1 MVVLRQIRDDREL
14 VGLGR
19 YQDVLGI
26 DQRWYADRL
35 GLREGELEVGSSI
48 GGRELVERADELG
61 SELVQQRAEGQAV
74 GPAAIK
80 VSHTNAAIVG
90 SVGLTPMEQGIGA
103 GLLFRHGVASD
114 GCCDGVCECLS
125 DRASGV
131 RGTMWSSGPNSAI
144 GDTRHAQLRI
154 PEPRPTRVCT
164 GPRTRRYEQHRH
176 DTWARGRQQATTI
189 ERPLDRHDNPSLPH
203 LATLWHAT
211 MTILTISSNDGLS
224 NSRP

>member
-90 SVGLTPMEQGIGA
+90 SVGLTPMKQGIGA

-114 GCCDGVCECLS
+114 GCDGCDSGIERVRFVARCGAGVPAARS
-125 DRASGV
+125 VIPD
-131 RGTMWSSGPNSAI
+131 THSSGYQSHGP
-144 GDTRHAQLRI
+144 
-154 PEPRPTRVCT
+154 PEVCT
-164 GPRTRRYEQHRH
+164 GPRTRRHEQHRH
-176 DTWARGRQQATTI
+176 DTWARGRQQATTLD
-189 ERPLDRHDNPSLPH
+189 RPLDRPDANK
-203 LATLWHAT
+203 
-211 MTILTISSNDGLS
+211 
-224 NSRP
+224 